1 MRPSLTPAVASST
14 AQPSPDPQPSP
25 GWYQYVSAPSLNL
38 VKPRARIRSGVTK
51 PPMIASVIA

>member
-1 MRPSLTPAVASST
+1 VRPSLTPAVASST
-14 AQPSPDPQPSP
+14 AQPSPPQPSP

-38 VKPRARIRSGVTK
+38 VKPRARIRSGVTN